1 MERKS
6 KRMMTVLLLSLA
18 MLATT
23 FQECLSDSSQP
34 PSKRMSTKST
44 PPRNAG
50 STIVFPVTGNVY
62 PHGGYSVSLQIGNP
76 PKNFELDFDTGSD
89 LTWVQCEA
97 PCQNCTQPRG
107 SLYKPNNNFISS
119 DDPLCKAIQASG
131 KPLNKSPND
140 LCNYKIEYADHS
152 SSRGV
157 LVSDQFSLRPTK
169 GSQLIPRLG
178 FGCGYDQKYSGPY
191 PHQSTAGVLGL
202 GNGKAGIMSQLNAL
216 HLTRNVL
223 GHCLSGQ
230 GGGFLFLGDDFV
242 SPSGIVWTPMSHGS
256 SGKQY
261 SSGQAELL
269 YDRKATGVKG
279 LQVIFDSGST
289 YTYFDPQAY
298 KTTLD
303 MLSRDLKGKPLI
315 ETRDPALSICWKGPK
330 PFKTV
335 SDVKHYFKPLHLSF
349 TAAENALLE
358 LSPRAYLIV
367 SELGNVCLGIL
378 NGAEV
383 GLQDLNL
390 IGDISMQDK
399 LVIYNNEK
407 QQIGWISSNCNN
419 PSPEL
424 LDGSRKLSLHESVW
438 GRKVKHISLAKRNQ
452 CKEHS
457 PIPTSH

>member
-6 KRMMTVLLLSLA
+6 KRMKTVLLLSLVMIA
-18 MLATT
+18 AA

-34 PSKRMSTKST
+34 SSRRMSTRST

-50 STIVFPVTGNVY
+50 LTIVFPVTENVY
-62 PHGGYSVSLQIGNP
+62 PDGAYSVSLQIGNP

-89 LTWVQCEA
+89 LTWVQCDA
-97 PCQNCTQPRG
+97 PCQDCTQPRD

-119 DDPLCKAIQASG
+119 DDPLCKAIQASAE
-131 KPLNKSPND
+131 PLNRSPNGQ
-140 LCNYKIEYADHS
+140 CNYEIEYADHS

-157 LVSDQFSLRPTK
+157 LVRDQFSLRPTK
-169 GSQLIPRLG
+169 GSQLSPRLG
-178 FGCGYDQKYSGPY
+178 FGCGYDQIYCGPY
-191 PHQSTAGVLGL
+191 PHRSTVGVLCL

-223 GHCLSGQ
+223 GHCLSEQ

-242 SPSGIVWTPMSHGS
+242 SPSGIVWTPMLHDL
-256 SGKQY
+256 SGEQY
-261 SSGQAELL
+261 LSGPAELL

-289 YTYFDPQAY
+289 YTYFDPRAY

-303 MLSRDLKGKPLI
+303 MLIGGLIGKPLI
-315 ETRDPALSICWKGPK
+315 ETRDPALSICWKGPE

-358 LSPRAYLIV
+358 LSPGAYLIV

-407 QQIGWISSNCNN
+407 QQIGWVSSNCNN

-424 LDGSRKLSLHESVW
+424 LDG
-438 GRKVKHISLAKRNQ
+438 
-452 CKEHS
+452 
-457 PIPTSH
+457 